1 MGEGDQGQKCG
12 RGDGCLATR
21 GGATCWVEID
31 CSDPRPASSS
41 SQGLISGDGFDG
53 IEESDPTLEAM
64 PKSKPGY
71 LQQEM
76 EGIGGVVKKKV
87 KKKVHVGA
95 TVWEFDDE
103 RESGKYLERE
113 ASGVQRSWCGW
124 CSRVVLGE
132 QDRQQCKEA

>member
-12 RGDGCLATR
+12 KGEGCLATR

-31 CSDPRPASSS
+31 CNDHPPPSSLS
-41 SQGLISGDGFDG
+41 EGLPSGDGA
-53 IEESDPTLEAM
+53 ESASNGDSELEARSY
-64 PKSKPGY
+64 PKPGY
-71 LQQEM
+71 LRQEI
-76 EGIGGVVKKKV
+76 EGIGGIVKRKV

-132 QDRQQCKEA
+132 RDRQQCKEA